1 MRNVY
6 NDIFNTCGEYLDSCS
21 HKKSPCNMTICILK
35 STSISYPVLVIYLR
49 YV

>member
-35 STSISYPVLVIYLR
+35 STSISYPALVIYLR